1 MDTVDPSKSHSH
13 PSPQSSGAKPKYL
26 HKRGGVYY
34 FKRKIPADVAHGFPE
49 YRDQIWKSL
58 GSSLLHRAKVHLAVE
73 VTEFELRLAQLR
85 KEMAGEV
92 ARAAGYG
99 NARPPT
105 LQKAVNISRGT
116 EVVPA
121 TMTLVPLA
129 ASDRSSAKPAHVQAP
144 GNRQR
149 RVATEPSAGRA
160 ASDPKCVPRSPR
172 TEPLRSGQYTSST
185 SMTMLHLLEDWK
197 LKQTRPRTVA
207 AVEKT
212 VVEFRSVCGS
222 LLPVQDITKGHA
234 RAYRDHLIEQQ
245 LSKGTIENRLGF
257 LSTLVRHGMRELV
270 EDLVRNP
277 FEGVEVIGAK
287 GLRVPK
293 ERRAFSIKELN
304 LIFSS
309 RLYTQGYRPEGQ
321 AADAAYWAPLLGP
334 FVGSRI
340 EELCQ
345 LRLDDVQRINGS
357 WCIRICDLDD
367 EQQMK
372 TFSSFRRVPLHESVI
387 RSGFLAYAAQMAAAG
402 HERLFPTLSN
412 DNANKIFSN
421 SVGKWWGRYLDSIGL
436 EDPRLDYHSFR
447 YNFKQQCSLCGVS
460 DEVRDALSGH
470 WIGSKDAGRAYLRGE
485 NKQYSYPKLVEGI
498 GQLCYDELAIQ
509 HLYVSDP
516 MRGVEALLR

>member
-1 MDTVDPSKSHSH
+1 LDTVDRFKSRSN

-34 FKRKIPADVAHGFPE
+34 FKRKIPVDIAHGFPE
-49 YRDQIWKSL
+49 YRDQVWKSL
-58 GSSLLHRAKVHLAVE
+58 GSSLLHRAKVYLAVE
-73 VTEFELRLAQLR
+73 VTEFDLKVALLR
-85 KEMAGEV
+85 KEQAGHL
-92 ARAAGYG
+92 ARTVDYG
-99 NARPPT
+99 NSRPAMPK
-105 LQKAVNISRGT
+105 KAESTSRNAEMGQVAT
-116 EVVPA
+116 TVVS
-121 TMTLVPLA
+121 LA
-129 ASDRSSAKPAHVQAP
+129 ASHSKSAEPDNLQAA
-144 GNRQR
+144 GTRQR
-149 RVATEPSAGRA
+149 AVVAEPSARRGA
-160 ASDPKCVPRSPR
+160 ADSKPVPGSPR
-172 TEPLRSGQYTSST
+172 AESIRPMPYALPPV
-185 SMTMLHLLEDWK
+185 TMLHLLEDWK

-222 LLPVQDITKGHA
+222 LLQVQDITKGHA

-245 LSKGTIENRLGF
+245 LSRGTIENRLGF

-287 GLRVPK
+287 GLRAPK

-321 AADAAYWAPLLGP
+321 AADAAYWVPLLGP
-334 FVGSRI
+334 FVGCRI

-387 RSGFLAYAAQMAAAG
+387 RSGFLAYAAQIAAAG
-402 HERLFPTLSN
+402 HDRVFPTLSN

-436 EDPRLDYHSFR
+436 DDPRLDYHSFR

-485 NKQYSYPKLVEGI
+485 NKQYSYPKLVEAI
-498 GQLCYDELAIQ
+498 GQLCYDELDIE
-509 HLYVSDP
+509 HLHVSDP
-516 MRGVEALLR
+516 LRGVEALLR